1 MDVGTGDQPQVFL
14 APAPWKARGRS
25 SWQCAQPP
33 RSGGSWNRISQSGC
47 RKRHHVLG
55 NGNLS
60 ETGAL
65 GRKPA
70 RASRGPARACRLPVW
85 EPKRTPETT
94 LPDAARH
101 WAVDPAKLG
110 HVGGRRGPDGRYGRT
125 HSDPVALG
133 GSPGQ
138 LGKPP
143 PCQAGLPPN
152 PWCSTVRGKRGAG
165 SSYFMKLTPTREFLS
180 AREPELCGRRG

>member
-33 RSGGSWNRISQSGC
+33 RSGGPWNRISQSGC

-85 EPKRTPETT
+85 EPKRTPGTT
-94 LPDAARH
+94 LPAAARH
-101 WAVDPAKLG
+101 WAVDPAKPG
-110 HVGGRRGPDGRYGRT
+110 HVGGWRGPDGRCGRT
-125 HSDPVALG
+125 HSEHLWLSGAHLG
-133 GSPGQ
+133 S
-138 LGKPP
+138 LGNRPHAK
-143 PCQAGLPPN
+143 QVSLQTHGARLFVG
-152 PWCSTVRGKRGAG
+152 RGELA
-165 SSYFMKLTPTREFLS
+165 
-180 AREPELCGRRG
+180 ARIL